1 MTQSLYEEKHTSV
14 ASSCNEN
21 LQGVFL
27 LFLQILVPKWIMSC
41 SYEMIDMKKTLSA
54 EQVSIY
60 DHYLIIDE
68 VLIQTT
74 VLFQEFKIWAL
85 IRFY

>member
-1 MTQSLYEEKHTSV
+1 
-14 ASSCNEN
+14 
-21 LQGVFL
+21 
-27 LFLQILVPKWIMSC
+27 MSC

-60 DHYLIIDE
+60 DQYLIIDE

-74 VLFQEFKIWAL
+74 VLFQECKIWTL
-85 IRFY
+85 IHFH

>member
-1 MTQSLYEEKHTSV
+1 
-14 ASSCNEN
+14 
-21 LQGVFL
+21 
-27 LFLQILVPKWIMSC
+27 MSC

-60 DHYLIIDE
+60 DQYLIIDE

-85 IRFY
+85 IHFY

>member
-21 LQGVFL
+21 LQGVFTVPANSSTQMNNE
-27 LFLQILVPKWIMSC
+27 LQLRNDR
-41 SYEMIDMKKTLSA
+41 YEKTLSA

-60 DHYLIIDE
+60 DQYLIIDE
-68 VLIQTT
+68 VLTQTT
-74 VLFQEFKIWAL
+74 ILFQEFKI
-85 IRFY
+85 